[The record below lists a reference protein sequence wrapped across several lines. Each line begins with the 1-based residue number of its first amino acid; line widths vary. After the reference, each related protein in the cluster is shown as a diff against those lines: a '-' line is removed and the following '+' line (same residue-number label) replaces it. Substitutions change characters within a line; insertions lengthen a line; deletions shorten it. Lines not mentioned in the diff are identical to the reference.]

1 MENPGKIG
9 HKTHHE
15 DKRKKQRKNYD
26 IFYLHDSNFNVF
38 FSLKYDAF
46 RRHWRSSNVAVTLVL

>member
-15 DKRKKQRKNYD
+15 DKRKKQRKNYND
-26 IFYLHDSNFNVF
+26 IFYLHDSNFDVF
-38 FSLKYDAF
+38 FSLWNMMPSDGTGAL
-46 RRHWRSSNVAVTLVL
+46 RT

>member
-15 DKRKKQRKNYD
+15 DKKKTRYILFTRWQFQRFI
-26 IFYLHDSNFNVF
+26 IFLRNIMLSDGT
-38 FSLKYDAF
+38 DAL
-46 RRHWRSSNVAVTLVL
+46 RT

>member
-9 HKTHHE
+9 HKIHHE
-15 DKRKKQRKNYD
+15 DKRNKQRKTYD

-38 FSLKYDAF
+38 FLWNMMPSDGTGAL
-46 RRHWRSSNVAVTLVL
+46 RT

>member
-15 DKRKKQRKNYD
+15 DKRKKQRKNYND
-26 IFYLHDSNFNVF
+26 IFYLHDSNFDVF
-38 FSLKYDAF
+38 FFLWNMMPSDGTGAL
-46 RRHWRSSNVAVTLVL
+46 RT

>member
-15 DKRKKQRKNYD
+15 DNKKKQRY
-26 IFYLHDSNFNVF
+26 ILFTRWQFQRFIF
-38 FSLKYDAF
+38 FSLKYYAF
-46 RRHWRSSNVAVTLVL
+46 RRH